1 MMEQR
6 GPERGGRRGAQAAR
20 RARRGLGGPRGL
32 SRLRAIDGRVRLL
45 GALLALVAGFDVLI
59 LPAALSPAAPVE
71 AARLAEL
78 AWWALWLVFGLAVLR
93 CAAWRPGRTLAPA
106 RVRVQG
112 PPRLYR

>member
-6 GPERGGRRGAQAAR
+6 GPQRGGRRGAQPAR
-20 RARRGLGGPRGL
+20 RVGRRGGPRGL

-93 CAAWRPGRTLAPA
+93 CAAWRPGRGLAPA